1 MSKIRAAYDLLR
13 ADPAYSGTVKF
24 FRKGTFFVAVEEEAF
39 SVSERYGAELTK
51 LAA

>member
-1 MSKIRAAYDLLR
+1 MSKIRATYDLLR
-13 ADPAYSGTVKF
+13 ADPTYAGTVKF

-39 SVSERYGAELTK
+39 AVSERYGVELTK